1 MKMDNCQKDII
12 KSEIKSEKVFKK
24 IGQQTINN
32 KKDKMKTK
40 MKSYKVKIK
49 TYFPDKDMP
58 WKGFQ

>member
-40 MKSYKVKIK
+40 MKSHKVKIK

-58 WKGFQ
+58 